1 MRETQFFQLTNFI
14 PTDSAFTERIMGFPT
29 DNYKGYVEAD
39 ATHKAKNIQSDTFFL
54 VHGLADATAP
64 YQHGVQL
71 ARSLVDA
78 GTLYQYTVSRF
89 QSLFLFNLNSTHNF
103 FSSGTYDT
111 FHAI

>member
-1 MRETQFFQLTNFI
+1 
-14 PTDSAFTERIMGFPT
+14 MGFPT

-39 ATHKAKNIQSDTFFL
+39 ATHKAKNINSDTFFL

-78 GTLYQYTVSRF
+78 GTLFRYTVSRF
-89 QSLFLFNLNSTHNF
+89 QSLFLFNFEFHSQLPLVTF
-103 FSSGTYDT
+103 FTQFDIVKSLFSLISMA
-111 FHAI
+111 HA